1 MNSNIQ
7 NNIKGFNTVSIIV
20 RTCSFQRILL
30 LKNAIRSIVKNN
42 YRPLEIIIVIQ
53 TEDQEFISS
62 ISIFCQ
68 NINEQ
73 DIVCRVIINPTSQ
86 DQRAKNLNLGLQLAT
101 GKYVG
106 FLDDDDILYPNHISH
121 LINLFNNLDNYA
133 WGYSQVV
140 MAVCQVNNEEVNLVN
155 QGRPFQK
162 DQFSID
168 EILKDNFIP
177 LHSYLIDRSKVP
189 SEILYFNEDFSVLE
203 DYEFLLRLISKYQPF
218 CSPEFSCEYR
228 YYIESTDKISDID
241 HVLNHKD
248 IKIAKT
254 WWNSGKRI
262 EKLKKQLYPNYFL
275 KLISSYDRKF
285 ILLQLPFLSILKRK
299 LPVFWKFIKR
309 LIFKA

>member
-1 MNSNIQ
+1 MNINLQDNLLNSE
-7 NNIKGFNTVSIIV
+7 TVSIIV
-20 RTCSFQRILL
+20 RTANENRFFLL
-30 LKNAIRSIVKNN
+30 EKALQSIIDND

-53 TEDQEFISS
+53 SQNKEFISV
-62 ISIFCQ
+62 IKDLCV
-68 NINEQ
+68 NINQ
-73 DIVCRVIINPTSQ
+73 KHVVCKTIINFTSQ
-86 DQRAKNLNLGLQLAT
+86 DQRAKNLNLGLQSAT
-101 GKYVG
+101 GRYVG

-121 LINLFNNLDNYA
+121 LVNLVNNLDNYA

-140 MAVCQVNNEEVNLVN
+140 MAVCQINNEEVNIVN

-189 SEILYFNEDFSVLE
+189 SEALYFNESFFVLE

-228 YYIESTDKISDID
+228 YYIKNTDRISDID

-248 IKIAKT
+248 IKSAKT

-262 EKLKKQLYPNYFL
+262 EKLKKQLYPNYSP

-299 LPVFWKFIKR
+299 LPVFWKSIKR